1 MTIGKIISKNGLDQ
15 DSLVEY
21 LSNVL
26 TNFNLLR
33 TTVYNQCYGYANLG
47 EGTNANTIKTQAAIS
62 FSIGGTMYTK
72 AITDNIA
79 MTACAQQAISTY
91 CLYLASINA
100 AGTVTLTK
108 GTEVATD
115 TATLP
120 ATPAN
125 NVAFGYIKVAT
136 DASHTFTSGTTDLS
150 AAGITATYANLAF
163 NTKSSEVSSALSL
176 SV

>member
-1 MTIGKIISKNGLDQ
+1 MTIGKTISKTGMDQ
-15 DSLVEY
+15 DSLVEF
-21 LSNVL
+21 LGNIV

-33 TTVYNQCYGYANLG
+33 ATNNNMCYGYAGLA
-47 EGTNANTIKTQAAIS
+47 EGTGAATIKTTAAIS
-62 FSIGGTMYTK
+62 FSINGVMYTK

-91 CLYLASINA
+91 CLYLASIDS

-108 GTEVATD
+108 GTSAATD

-125 NVAFGYIKVAT
+125 NVAFGYVKVVT
-136 DASHTFTSGTTDLS
+136 DATHTFTSGTTDLS
-150 AAGITATYANLAF
+150 ATGITGTYVNLAF
-163 NTKSSEVSSALSL
+163 NTISSEVSSALSL